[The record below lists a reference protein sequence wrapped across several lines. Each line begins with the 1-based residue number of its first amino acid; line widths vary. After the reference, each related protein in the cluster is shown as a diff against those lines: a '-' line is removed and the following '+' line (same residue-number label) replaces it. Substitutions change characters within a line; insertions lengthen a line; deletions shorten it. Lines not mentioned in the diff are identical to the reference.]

1 MQKTTLIVSLFLTSV
16 IGCSDITDSDK
27 LDSNSIQCTVS
38 IESSLPSHLTKG
50 TPINSA
56 TDAEFKNI
64 GILGYHT
71 PSMFASTTSPTS
83 SFLPNVEV
91 DKSGDNQWN
100 FDKTY
105 LWPQTG
111 KVSFFAYAPYASSTN
126 GITIES
132 IQGATPSL
140 SYTVPTS
147 VANQPDLMV
156 ATPQM
161 DLFKTTVPLQFTHA
175 LACVGFD
182 VSGENVPIEYIG
194 VKGIYTSGKLML
206 NMTNK
211 LPQWVDLTGISTD
224 LYEIGLIPNAEA
236 TNPTTP
242 VMATNGYLMMLPQ
255 TLGDDAAIVV
265 KFEGIDAKEIPL
277 KNAGTTTWTAG
288 NKYIY
293 TLKEG
298 TYTLDI
304 AVTGNNCQYP
314 GGDVTLNIKSIY
326 TTQAGLT
333 QDLGWKA
340 VVVSSTPSDSYWTSI
355 FNDDLLNNQT
365 TPKTFEINTAPYTT
379 TSVIDNTLKNA
390 DSVLY
395 QNIKDL
401 SYVNGSYTTS
411 NTYVVNAPGWY
422 KFPCWVM
429 GNAIS
434 KASDANTINNA
445 DCISNSSP
453 FFKDYTGADITSIN
467 QLAINTQG
475 ANAQLIWSD
484 APNLV
489 SNLGISADQK
499 YIEFYVSPETI
510 RQGNAIV
517 SIQKNGKVMWS
528 WQIWVTDWIMYTNTQ
543 NLGAGN
549 QNIMPFGVGRCSAA
563 TYNYDQRSI
572 TIRFT
577 QNTSNVTKEVTI
589 VQQPSTI
596 EYGENVSYYQW
607 GRKDPMLGST
617 GLGAQYK
624 ACFGPTPF
632 TISETTTPVPV
643 NSGILYPQTFYPS
656 PSYPSNWETPIYVT
670 LWGDKEG
677 SSASIKT
684 IFDPS
689 PAGYMVPDLNT
700 MYSFLGMGYQ
710 FEQTPIMGCK
720 FSPNN
725 NSVFN
730 VFLAVTGGLGPND
743 AAIMGAETGDWS
755 GYYWSNSSYDL
766 NESSN
771 ENTFLNLLFSAN
783 KTPQLYPQVNPSA
796 SALPVCPAIE

>member
-1 MQKTTLIVSLFLTSV
+1 MYIMQKTTLIVSLFLTSV
-16 IGCSDITDSDK
+16 IGCSDITDSNK

-91 DKSGDNQWN
+91 DKSGDDQWN

-277 KNAGTTTWTAG
+277 KNAGTKAWIAG
-288 NKYIY
+288 YKYIY

-298 TYTLDI
+298 TYSFS
-304 AVTGNNCQYP
+304 VTSTNNTVPYT
-314 GGDVTLNIKSIY
+314 GGQFDLNINSSY
-326 TTQAGLT
+326 TK
-333 QDLGWKA
+333 QDGELVDMGWSAKII
-340 VVVSSTPSDSYWTSI
+340 SSTTSDTSWVDNMGVLKNQLGGLNLSRTLYAGI
-355 FNDDLLNNQT
+355 APFNSTSSLDASL
-365 TPKTFEINTAPYTT
+365 KSTA
-379 TSVIDNTLKNA
+379 VIDSINMA
-390 DSVLY
+390 
-395 QNIKDL
+395 DL
-401 SYVNGSYTTS
+401 SFIDNYYTSANCYIVNG
-411 NTYVVNAPGWY
+411 PGWY
-422 KFPCWVM
+422 KFPVWVM
-429 GNAIS
+429 GNGLNS
-434 KASDANTINNA
+434 ASSSSYNESSLNKNCFRT
-445 DCISNSSP
+445 SSP
-453 FFKDYTGADITSIN
+453 FFVNYQGKEIQSASD
-467 QLAINTQG
+467 LLINTT
-475 ANAQLIWSD
+475 NATADLLWMDALNLITK
-484 APNLV
+484 V
-489 SNLGISADQK
+489 QISEDK
-499 YIEFYVSPETI
+499 NYIMFYVDPNTI
-510 RQGNAIV
+510 RQGNGVIAIRDPAGV
-517 SIQKNGKVMWS
+517 IMWS
-528 WQIWVTDWIMYTNTQ
+528 WHIWVNAWQLKDINYHGYT
-543 NLGAGN
+543 AFFGN
-549 QNIMPFGVGRCSAA
+549 NIGVCYPA
-563 TYNYDQRSI
+563 TYTYPQRSV
-572 TIRFT
+572 TIQFT
-577 QNTSNVTKEVTI
+577 QSQSNITTEIVLTQSPETI
-589 VQQPSTI
+589 TVGLNNP
-596 EYGENVSYYQW
+596 YYQW
-607 GRKDPMLGST
+607 GRKDPMPGSYGSASQT
-617 GLGAQYK
+617 KPLYGNHQLETRS
-624 ACFGPTPF
+624 GPVTLNESIQNPNVF
-632 TISETTTPVPV
+632 YTSANNWSS
-643 NSGILYPQTFYPS
+643 NSNMY
-656 PSYPSNWETPIYVT
+656 
-670 LWGDKEG
+670 LWGDP
-677 SSASIKT
+677 STDSYAKT
-684 IFDPS
+684 IYDPS
-689 PAGYMVPDLNT
+689 PIRLIVPSYKMLAELKPNVWDSN
-700 MYSFLGMGYQ
+700 
-710 FEQTPIMGCK
+710 FE
-720 FSPNN
+720 
-725 NSVFN
+725 
-730 VFLAVTGGLGPND
+730 GLGFWITYPTGISTIYFMGTGQRIGTSGIVND
-743 AAIMGAETGDWS
+743 NSYTQGAYWTNTASEGQ
-755 GYYWSNSSYDL
+755 YYEMTVVQAGNKALIDL
-766 NESSN
+766 TN
-771 ENTFLNLLFSAN
+771 SAN
-783 KTPQLYPQVNPSA
+783 GLSIMPVQNNTYPPTK
-796 SALPVCPAIE
+796 